1 MPASSLHNLAEQFCE
16 ILGVAAP
23 SLSPDG
29 KGHLA
34 FSTKVKGVN
43 VSVTHDMSRHPDHAS
58 VLVFFGH
65 VPPDREVLVLR
76 ELLHANL
83 LMIQPHCLTFSRNP
97 LTGSVILQMMFPLA
111 TASGQGLW
119 DGLQSVISHAL
130 QWRESYF
137 LDC

>member
-16 ILGVAAP
+16 ILGVTPP
-23 SLSPDG
+23 SLGPDG

-34 FSTKVKGVN
+34 FSTKIRDVD
-43 VSVTHDMSRHPDHAS
+43 VSVTHDMLRHPDHAS
-58 VLVFFGH
+58 VLVFFGR
-65 VPPDREVLVLR
+65 VPPEREVLVLR

-83 LMIQPHCLTFSRNP
+83 LMIQPHCLSFSRNP

-119 DGLQSVISHAL
+119 DGLQSVIAQAL
-130 QWRESYF
+130 RWREDFF